1 MRVLLVED
9 TPDLAE
15 AIRRA
20 LAHLGHAVDRIADGG
35 EADEV
40 LALQTYDLVILDLT
54 LPGMDGLDVLSHYRA
69 RGGEAPV
76 LILTARDGVESRVA
90 GLDRGADD
98 YLVKPF
104 ELIELEARVRA
115 LLRRNAVQKTSRI
128 AIGGLVFDQVA
139 RRMELAGEPLEL
151 PRREAALLEI
161 LLLRAG
167 QVVSKNVIA
176 DQLFGFDDEAGP
188 NAIEIYVHRLRKRL
202 KHTGPEIKTVRGLGY
217 LIDG

>member
-9 TPDLAE
+9 TADLAE

-20 LAHLGHAVDRIADGG
+20 LAHLGHAVDWIADGG

-69 RGGEAPV
+69 RGGDAPV

-167 QVVSKNVIA
+167 QVVSKDVIA
-176 DQLFGFDDEAGP
+176 GQLFGFDDEAGP

>member
-15 AIRRA
+15 AIRQA
-20 LAHLGHAVDRIADGG
+20 LAQLGHAVDWIAEGG

-54 LPGMDGLDVLSHYRA
+54 LPGMDGLDVLGHYRA

-115 LLRRNAVQKTSRI
+115 LLRRNTVQKTSRI
-128 AIGGLVFDQVA
+128 AIGDLVFDQVA

-167 QVVSKNVIA
+167 QVVSKDAIA
-176 DQLFGFDDEAGP
+176 DQLFGFDDAAGP

-202 KHTGPEIKTVRGLGY
+202 RHTGPEIKTVRGLGY